1 MNVMPTVSVLMT
13 AFNREKYIQFA
24 IDSVLAQN
32 FSDFELIIVDD
43 CSTDDTVEI
52 IRSNCMKD
60 SRIKLFINEHNL
72 GDYANRNIAAA
83 CANGKYLKYVDSD
96 DYLYKQSLSI
106 MVDCMEKFPTAAYAF
121 SFRYNQIDQN
131 PFPILFSPHQ
141 AFTQHFFK
149 EGFFYAGPGSSIIRR
164 DKFMEIGGFSGK
176 QYVGDFE
183 LWMKLSS
190 QNDCAVFQ
198 PGLLWWRKH
207 EGHEFQLGE
216 DGNHYLIN
224 NFYLVDQFLA
234 LNTCPLNKAEKELAY
249 LIQKT
254 NYIRN
259 ILLNFIYKEFKINT
273 FYSLLRQ
280 YQFNL
285 FDVVVSL
292 FPIRIHI
299 KTYQKKVINSFQ

>member
-1 MNVMPTVSVLMT
+1 MKVKPTVSVLMT

-24 IDSVLAQN
+24 IESVLAQN

-43 CSTDDTVEI
+43 CSTDNTVEI
-52 IRSNCMKD
+52 IRGICMKD
-60 SRIKLFINEHNL
+60 FRIKLFINEHNL
-72 GDYANRNIAAA
+72 GDYANRNIAASYA
-83 CANGKYLKYVDSD
+83 SGKYLKYVDSD
-96 DYLYKQSLSI
+96 DYLYKDSLSI
-106 MVDCMEKFPTAAYAF
+106 MVDCMDKFPTAAYAF

-183 LWMKLSS
+183 LWMKLSA
-190 QNDCAVFQ
+190 QYDCAVFQ

-224 NFYLVDQFLA
+224 NFYLVEHHLA
-234 LNTCPLNKAEKELAY
+234 LNTCPLNKTEKELAF
-249 LIQKT
+249 LIQKS

-259 ILLNFIYKEFKINT
+259 ILHNYIYKNLKINAL
-273 FYSLLRQ
+273 YSLLRQ
-280 YQFNL
+280 YHFNF
-285 FDVVVSL
+285 FDVINS
-292 FPIRIHI
+292 FIPIRFYI
-299 KTYQKKVINSFQ
+299 KKYQKKVTNYYQ